1 MCACINVRG
10 IFGSV
15 SIGMIIIS
23 CNVSR
28 FYISAVVDVSWL
40 TATMT
45 FASSPSQFSSTCLW
59 PPAHQMS
66 SMLVPSR
73 RLMCGA
79 LAVQC

>member
-1 MCACINVRG
+1 MHASCNVRG

-28 FYISAVVDVSWL
+28 LYVSAVVDVSWV

-45 FASSPSQFSSTCLW
+45 FGSSSSQF
-59 PPAHQMS
+59 
-66 SMLVPSR
+66 LVRAGGHPHT
-73 RLMCGA
+73 G
-79 LAVQC
+79 